1 MKTHTSVWKFGCGLL
16 LCLLGLQGARAQ
28 KQDVELDAT
37 AIDFHSLFVGKNELF
52 PDNVHPSDYIGT
64 YTIPVFANLTYKIY
78 CAGSKM
84 GFYGFTFEGRN
95 DAEVTNITFADEK
108 VKIMVRETICENPN
122 RINPSQ
128 VKTESE
134 YDNGKQRYDTL
145 PTTSFSHQFV
155 KKLYGLGLNDHQIN
169 IISSIIHSNKN
180 KGDRKNTVCNYL
192 TQSFG
197 QKRGLKIYNAIK
209 FIII

>member
-1 MKTHTSVWKFGCGLL
+1 MIDFENTSVSGLSGIENLKPNDSVVVFYTAQNSKISMDLLKDNKCSVRFIKVACGKQAVDT
-16 LCLLGLQGARAQ
+16 CIIAYLGLVIGRGDC
-28 KQDVELDAT
+28 K
-37 AIDFHSLFVGKNELF
+37 DFVIVSH
-52 PDNVHPSDYIGT
+52 DNGYQYS
-64 YTIPVFANLTYKIY
+64 
-78 CAGSKM
+78 
-84 GFYGFTFEGRN
+84 
-95 DAEVTNITFADEK
+95 AEFLQTENEK

-128 VKTESE
+128 AKTESE